1 MTVSAQLDAIA
12 SIPAFQTCSEAGLER
27 IKAEGSLVRFS
38 IGHALSSH
46 SIIPNRVLLLLSGKA
61 RLLGQHNGQLNTLAM
76 LGPGTLVGLPSLL
89 RAEGCEEVSAAT
101 ALEAWALPDTLV
113 ADLYASEAGFRAW
126 CNSTVFPAELASLI
140 NTLLNQSE
148 RSPFGLLDVL
158 AKVMPTAQALE
169 GTADG
174 AVAE

>member
-1 MTVSAQLDAIA
+1 MTVSAQLDAIT

-76 LGPGTLVGLPSLL
+76 LGPGNLVGLPSLL

-113 ADLYASEAGFRAW
+113 ADLYAS
-126 CNSTVFPAELASLI
+126 
-140 NTLLNQSE
+140 
-148 RSPFGLLDVL
+148 
-158 AKVMPTAQALE
+158 
-169 GTADG
+169 
-174 AVAE
+174 